1 MPIAANYSLPLQH
14 QHGEDAACP
23 SCGKQ
28 NDMKTIKRIMIWTCI
43 VALSV
48 FAVAV
53 TGGSFYMLDYSLAP
67 APNRADT
74 AACFSRQFE
83 RYPETKEWVDSLRQ
97 LNALRDTMM
106 TMDSGERH
114 HALYVER
121 GSGRTALVLHGWR
134 NCGIDFLY
142 LARMYERE
150 LGCNVVVPDLHAHGL
165 SEGEAI
171 GMGWNDAQDAMQ
183 WLKAFKTD
191 TMVVHGV
198 SMGGA
203 TTMMLSGMEM
213 PDGVSEWRFVD
224 DCGYTSVWDEFAGE
238 MRAQFD
244 LPEFPL
250 MYTSSLLCKLRYGW
264 SFGEASALRQVG
276 KCRWPMLFIHGDSD
290 KFVPTAMVH
299 RLYAAKPAPKV
310 LWITDHTAHACSYL
324 NHRSEYIQRVG
335 DFIR

>member
-1 MPIAANYSLPLQH
+1 
-14 QHGEDAACP
+14 
-23 SCGKQ
+23 
-28 NDMKTIKRIMIWTCI
+28 MKTIKRIMIWTCI

-203 TTMMLSGMEM
+203 TTMMLSGEEM
-213 PDGVSEWRFVD
+213 PEGLRDIRFVD
-224 DCGYTSVWDEFAGE
+224 DCGYSSVWDEFAGQLRE
-238 MRAQFD
+238 QFD
-244 LPEFPL
+244 LSPFPL
-250 MYTSSLLCKLRYGW
+250 MYTTSLLCRLRYGW
-264 SFGEASALRQVG
+264 SFGEASALKQVA
-276 KCRWPMLFIHGDSD
+276 KCRYPMLFIHGEKDD
-290 KFVPTAMVH
+290 FVPTEMVY
-299 RLYAAKPAPKV
+299 RLYDAKPSPKE
-310 LWITDHTAHACSYL
+310 LWIAPGSGHARSYYDHPADYTAT
-324 NHRSEYIQRVG
+324 VG
-335 DFIR
+335 RFLGRHFAAAFAR